1 MDLKTLSLIISTL
14 ANLIIGTYILSK
26 GPRKILNRS
35 LSLLVYNLSAWS
47 FFNLLVTISQ
57 DIKWVGIFGHWCFAV
72 GILIPITFLYF
83 SIVFPNPPPEG
94 RKLNYGIPVLNYGVI
109 ITGGLLFVLAFTK
122 LIQEGVYLQDGIFR
136 PKIGLL
142 YPLFAFYE
150 IAGIGLS
157 LSYLFKKW
165 RSTNVGI
172 EAIQLKILFTGVFI
186 GACLAIITDVILPA
200 FGFPKLVSIGP
211 AFTVI
216 IVGFIAYSIGKY
228 HLFDITVVVKKT
240 AIYALLTGFV
250 TAVYIISV
258 LLAERFFRQVVGYQT
273 FFPAVFAALIV
284 AYLFLPLRGKIQKFV
299 DRTFYRKKYEYQ
311 KVLKET
317 GRELSRVLSLPQL
330 LKMIL
335 KNITESVGIEKAS
348 LWLENEDLY
357 SVASE
362 IGLTTAQK
370 GLTLSKKNDL
380 VDWMRKEDV
389 LIREELKRLRPTEK
403 VKKINETLKRMKA
416 EIAIPILRG
425 ENLTGIICLDNKQ
438 SGDIFTQEDTDLFLT
453 LANQIS
459 VGIDNAKLYTR
470 MEEVKTYQENILRNL
485 AGGVITTD
493 RQGEIVIF
501 NQRAQELTGFSAEII
516 GKSFKQIAKGLLRRL
531 IEDTLKK
538 GEGYRNQEIDYP
550 REKKVPVPLMV
561 SISPLKD
568 STGKVSGVV
577 IVLVDLSE
585 IKGLEQELYQAEKLA
600 SIGRLAAGMAHEIKN
615 PLVAINTFLQL
626 LPRKFNDEEFRA
638 KFSYVA
644 TQEVKRI
651 NEILE
656 QLLNLAQPKPINYQA
671 INIHEVIDGTLTFLD
686 SKLKDKS
693 IKVIRTYSKAMR
705 EIYADKDRLKQVFLN
720 LFLNGIE
727 SMDNGGN
734 FTISTSYNSR
744 DRKGLIPEERETT
757 VEIKDTGKGIP
768 LEILPR
774 IFEPFFSTKATGT
787 GLGLAVVQRIIAD
800 HGGTINVKKSNT
812 GKKGTCFSLHL
823 PAHKE
828 KMQKNLLQAMAEN

>member
-14 ANLIIGTYILSK
+14 ANLAIGTYVLSK
-26 GPRKILNRS
+26 GMRKTVNRF
-35 LSLLVYNLSAWS
+35 LALFIYNLAIWS
-47 FFNLLVTISQ
+47 LFNVLVNVSRNAEQ
-57 DIKWVGIFGHWCFAV
+57 VAIFGHWCFAV
-72 GILIPITFLYF
+72 GILIPITFICF
-83 SIVFPNPPPEG
+83 AIVFPSPPPKG
-94 RKLNYGIPVLNYGVI
+94 KKLNYGLPALNYGI
-109 ITGGLLFVLAFTK
+109 IIMGGFLFVLAFTN
-122 LIQEGVYLQDGIFR
+122 LIQKEVYLQDGIFR
-136 PKIGLL
+136 PRVGLL

-150 IAGIGLS
+150 MSGMALG

-165 RSTNVGI
+165 RTVRTGI
-172 EAIQLKILFTGVFI
+172 EAIQLKILFSGVLI
-186 GACLAIITDVILPA
+186 GACLAIITDVVLPA
-200 FGFPKLVSIGP
+200 LGFPKLVSIGP
-211 AFTVI
+211 VLTVI

-228 HLFDITVVVKKT
+228 HLFDITVVLKKT
-240 AIYALLTGFV
+240 AIYALLTSFV

-258 LLAERFFRQVVGYQT
+258 LLAERLFREVVGYHT

-284 AYLFLPLRGKIQKFV
+284 AYLFLPLRGKIQNFIDK
-299 DRTFYRKKYEYQ
+299 TFYRKKYEYQ
-311 KVLKET
+311 KILRET
-317 GRELSRVLSLPQL
+317 GKELAGVLSLPQL

-348 LWLENEDLY
+348 LWLKKGDRY
-357 SVASE
+357 SVGSD
-362 IGLTTAQK
+362 IGLTGGQK
-370 GLTLSKKNDL
+370 GVTLSKKSDL
-380 VDWMRKEDV
+380 VSWIRKRDI
-389 LIREELKRLRPTEK
+389 LIREELKSRRPTEK
-403 VKKINETLKRMKA
+403 VKKINETLKRMNA

-425 ENLTGIICLDNKQ
+425 GDLTGIICLGNKQ
-438 SGDIFTQEDTDLFLT
+438 SGDIFSREDIDLFLT

-459 VGIDNAKLYTR
+459 VAIDNAKLYTR
-470 MEEVKTYQENILRNL
+470 MEEAKTYQENILRNL

-516 GKSFKQIAKGLLRRL
+516 GKSFKQIAKGFLRRL
-531 IEDTLKK
+531 IEDTLEK

-550 REKKVPVPLMV
+550 REKNVSIPLAV

-626 LPRKFNDEEFRA
+626 LPRKFKDEEFRA
-638 KFSYVA
+638 KFSRIA

-656 QLLNLAQPKPINYQA
+656 QLLNLAQPKPVNYQA
-671 INIHEVIDGTLTFLD
+671 ISIHQVIDSTLTFLD

-693 IKVIRTYSKAMR
+693 IEVIRNYSKSMR

-727 SMDNGGN
+727 SIDKGGN

-744 DRKGLIPEERETT
+744 DRKGLIHGEREISI
-757 VEIKDTGKGIP
+757 EIKDTGKGIP
-768 LEILPR
+768 TEILPR
-774 IFEPFFSTKATGT
+774 IFEPFFSTKETGT

-800 HGGTINVKKSNT
+800 HGGTIKVKNINT
-812 GKKGTCFSLHL
+812 GKSGTCFSLHL

-828 KMQKNLLQAMAEN
+828 KMQKNLLQAMA